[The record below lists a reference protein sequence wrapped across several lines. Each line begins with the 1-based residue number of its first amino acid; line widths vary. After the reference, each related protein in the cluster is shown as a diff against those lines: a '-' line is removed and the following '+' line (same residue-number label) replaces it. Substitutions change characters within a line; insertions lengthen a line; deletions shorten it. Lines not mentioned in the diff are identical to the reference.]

1 MTHDPVLL
9 NEVVTGL
16 SLRPGAVFF
25 DGTLGGG
32 GHDVAIAQSVDGKIT
47 IVGTDL
53 DADAI
58 ARAEKILAPLG
69 VTTKFYLDNF
79 RNADV
84 VLQDAEITAIDGA
97 LLDLGVSSYQLDEVP
112 RGFSFRRDEPLL
124 MTMKRDLTEDDLTAE
139 DIVNLWSE
147 EILADIIYA
156 YGEERYSRRIARAIV
171 TARSIRR
178 IETTGQLVDII
189 EGAVPGVYCRGRI
202 HPATRTFQ
210 AIRIA
215 VNEELASIGEGM
227 DKLFTALVPGGRLA
241 VITFHSLEDRI
252 VKQWMRKMV
261 DEEKGKAI
269 TKKPIVPTD
278 EELKKNPRSRS
289 SKLRII
295 EKI

>member
-1 MTHDPVLL
+1 MTHVPVLL
-9 NEVVTGL
+9 QEVVKGL
-16 SLRPGAVFF
+16 SLRENAVFF

-32 GHDVAIAQSVDGKIT
+32 GHSLAVAEMLHGKVT
-47 IVGTDL
+47 IIGTDL

-58 ARAEKILAPLG
+58 ARAEDALG
-69 VTTKFYLDNF
+69 KTGAETKLYLDNF
-79 RNADV
+79 RNADT
-84 VLQDAEITAIDGA
+84 VLEEAGVETIDGA
-97 LLDLGVSSYQLDEVP
+97 LLDLGVSSFQLDEVP
-112 RGFSFRRDEPLL
+112 RGFSFKRDEPLM
-124 MTMKRDLTEDDLTAE
+124 MTMKRDLVDEDMTAA

-147 EILADIIYA
+147 ETLADIIYA

-171 TARSIRR
+171 TARSTER

-189 EGAVPGVYCRGRI
+189 TNAVPAAYRKGRI

-215 VNEELASIGEGM
+215 VNEELESLKEGLE
-227 DKLFTALVPGGRLA
+227 KLFSKLTPGGRLA

-252 VKQWMRKMV
+252 VKHWMK
-261 DEEKGKAI
+261 EKVSTDLGNAI
-269 TKKPIVPTD
+269 TKKPIIPDTL
-278 EELKKNPRSRS
+278 ELKANPRARS